1 MTTRAKLFLGIGILV
16 ILFPAGTFSQPDAP
30 PKEAINVTAAEIK
43 AVQQDEIKK
52 HQQTVDEAIKIVDMG
67 KYNLSISVVRRLPL
81 KPGEP
86 VSSVVH
92 FQTAETYII
101 TSGAGTLVTGGKLI
115 NPQQSPP
122 DSEGVKILNGPS
134 ASGVATG
141 TTKRKVSV
149 GDVII
154 IPPGVSH
161 TWIDIVDHIDYLTVR
176 PDPDHVL
183 QAGYVNPVLKK

>member
-1 MTTRAKLFLGIGILV
+1 MRKIILGVGILFV
-16 ILFPAGTFSQPDAP
+16 LLPAGTFSQSGAP
-30 PKEAINVTAAEIK
+30 PKNAINITAAEIK
-43 AVQQDEIKK
+43 AVQQDEIRKN
-52 HQQTVDEAIKIVDMG
+52 QQTVDEAIRIIDMG

-86 VSSVVH
+86 VSSVIH
-92 FQTAETYII
+92 FQTAETYIV

-115 NPQQSPP
+115 NPKQSPP
-122 DSEGVKILNGPS
+122 DSDGVKILNGPS
-134 ASGVATG
+134 ANGIATG
-141 TTKRKVSV
+141 TTSRKVSV

-161 TWIDIVDHIDYLTVR
+161 TWVDIIDHIDYLTVR